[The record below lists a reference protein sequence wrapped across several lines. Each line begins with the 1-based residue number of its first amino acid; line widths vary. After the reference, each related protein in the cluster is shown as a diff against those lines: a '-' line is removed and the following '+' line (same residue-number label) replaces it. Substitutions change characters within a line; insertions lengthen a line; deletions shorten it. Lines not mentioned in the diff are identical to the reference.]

1 VPPRYFT
8 PDEAN
13 ELLAAVRPFAERMVE
28 HRRTLVR
35 LQRKQA
41 ALLRAVAGN
50 GGLPPGELATVKKR
64 IERETASLARCA
76 EAIQEL
82 GAVVKDLEQGLVDF
96 PARRGDEDVYLCWRV
111 GEDRIGFWHG
121 IEEGFA
127 GRRPLPLDPDG

>member
-1 VPPRYFT
+1 V
-8 PDEAN
+8 
-13 ELLAAVRPFAERMVE
+13 LAAA
-28 HRRTLVR
+28 
-35 LQRKQA
+35 QQ
-41 ALLRAVAGN
+41 
-50 GGLPPGELATVKKR
+50 R
-64 IERETASLARCA
+64 IERETAALARCA

-121 IEEGFA
+121 TEEGFA